1 MPVTPKIRPC
11 NLSFPLIRTV
21 QTSQLLTDSS
31 FQTSVFFIPDLS
43 IPDLTVPSLQTLLSS
58 TLPQS
63 HPSSL
68 LHCSLVLKHTVHFP
82 CPSIPPALSPGPM
95 AAAYAAAHLPLCGS
109 AGFGGEPG
117 AGGRGEEQQEGSGL
131 EDLFWAAQELLAL
144 AWLRLPLPPSPPA
157 LFSGNTSDGGG
168 VASVPCQG
176 QHFPCLLCPSFLRGH
191 FHVQGWGP

>member
-1 MPVTPKIRPC
+1 
-11 NLSFPLIRTV
+11 
-21 QTSQLLTDSS
+21 
-31 FQTSVFFIPDLS
+31 
-43 IPDLTVPSLQTLLSS
+43 
-58 TLPQS
+58 
-63 HPSSL
+63 
-68 LHCSLVLKHTVHFP
+68 
-82 CPSIPPALSPGPM
+82 M

-168 VASVPCQG
+168 GVASVPCQG